1 MRLLLTCATPEFTG
15 PAELMLED
23 AVAIRAAG
31 HEVAVGFDTRRPG
44 SLRGRVEALG
54 LPIVEE
60 LDLCRIA
67 SPARFAR
74 DVARLRRLL
83 GAGRFDTV
91 HARFTHDHQVALLAA
106 AGLRGRLRILRS
118 CELTHNAR
126 PGLFRRA
133 VFRRTDRLAVPSGEQ
148 RHALLA
154 HHRVPEDRIEL
165 LPGRV
170 DAARFC
176 PGPSSLRAEL
186 GVPEDA
192 PVVGI
197 VSRIK
202 PDRRH
207 PDLVAAFARALR
219 EVPDAWLLIVGRGEG
234 EAEVRAAVAAAGI
247 AARVRFAGYRTGD
260 ALVDAYRA
268 FDVKAWLAPGND
280 GTCRAVL
287 EAMATGC
294 AVLGGRFGAVAEAV
308 VDSATGRLCDPG
320 DPEATGAALAGLLA
334 SRERTRALGEA
345 GRRRVLE
352 RYTPLRRAAAVAAFY
367 ERAWHLPPAVGGKD
381 GSGWPAISPGSR

>member
-23 AVAIRAAG
+23 AVTLRAAG

-44 SLRGRVEALG
+44 SLRRRVEELD
-54 LPIVEE
+54 LPVVED

-74 DVARLRRLL
+74 DVVRLRALL
-83 GAGRFDTV
+83 ARGRFDTV
-91 HARFTHDHQVALLAA
+91 HTRFTHDHHVALLAA
-106 AGLRGRLRILRS
+106 AGLRSRVRLLRS

-126 PGLFRRA
+126 AGLSRRA
-133 VFRRTDRLAVPSGEQ
+133 AFRRTDRLAVPSGEQ
-148 RHALLA
+148 GRALRENHGIA
-154 HHRVPEDRIEL
+154 PERIDL

-170 DAARFC
+170 DAVRFS

-186 GVPEDA
+186 GIPAEA

-207 PDLVAAFARALR
+207 RDLVAAFARAL
-219 EVPDAWLLIVGRGEG
+219 EDVPAAWLVIVGRGEG
-234 EAEVRAAVAAAGI
+234 EPEIRRVVEEAGVAGHT
-247 AARVRFAGYRTGD
+247 RFAGYRTGP
-260 ALVDAYRA
+260 ALPDAYRA

-294 AVLGGRFGAVAEAV
+294 AVLGARFGAVAEAV
-308 VDSATGRLCDPG
+308 VDGVTGRLCDPG
-320 DPEATGAALAGLLA
+320 DPEETGRALAGLLA
-334 SRERTRALGEA
+334 SRERARELGEA
-345 GRRRVLE
+345 GRRRILE
-352 RYTPLRRAAAVAAFY
+352 HYTPARRAAAVRAFY
-367 ERAWHLPPAVGGKD
+367 ERAWALPPATD
-381 GSGWPAISPGSR
+381 GR